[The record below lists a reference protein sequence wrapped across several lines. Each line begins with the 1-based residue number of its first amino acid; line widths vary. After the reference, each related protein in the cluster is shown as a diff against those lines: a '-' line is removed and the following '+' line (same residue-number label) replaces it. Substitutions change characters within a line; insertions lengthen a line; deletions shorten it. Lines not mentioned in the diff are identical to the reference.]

1 MDVSAAALRVVLHL
15 KLVRD
20 APAVEPL
27 GAHAGHRLDGQQ
39 QFIAQLV
46 MDRAAAVARVQMGG
60 DSLLFQRT
68 RLAVEKSRKNVPHTI
83 TIIE

>member
-1 MDVSAAALRVVLHL
+1 MDC
-15 KLVRD
+15 
-20 APAVEPL
+20 
-27 GAHAGHRLDGQQ
+27 
-39 QFIAQLV
+39 
-46 MDRAAAVARVQMGG
+46 AAAVARVQMGG